1 MLGDK
6 PMRRNLII
14 KNAAQLVTCRGFK
27 AKQGKEMSN
36 LNVIENG
43 ALVIENGT
51 IRSVG
56 NTNDI
61 LKGFNDKENKT

>member
-1 MLGDK
+1 MPG
-6 PMRRNLII
+6 NLII
-14 KNAAQLVTCRGFK
+14 QNTAQLVTCSGFK

-51 IRSVG
+51 IRSVEKQ
-56 NTNDI
+56 NDI
-61 LKGFNDKENKT
+61 LKGFNDKDNKINKF